1 MAQHEL
7 KLESQWIC
15 QRQIKNPSAVTF
27 AHLRFRQHVDIAAR
41 VTRRWPTGLINH
53 IIFTSKSRVEGF
65 IEYASKTC
73 IPTKESTNR
82 MSVAPVL
89 ERRRYIRKQF
99 IRGHP
104 GTPWNR
110 RYSAKNISTWTM
122 PGGIAVSNIG
132 GELSSASACLAEPN
146 THQKSLWPYPTSCN
160 WCTSTETKAKQCTT
174 YEP

>member
-1 MAQHEL
+1 MLNQSPILSGFVPTDSETKLVHGYFAANSIMEL
-7 KLESQWIC
+7 QMKLRW
-15 QRQIKNPSAVTF
+15 PSTNSSWSLNGFVRDKSKSLSRHIR
-27 AHLRFRQHVDIAAR
+27 HLRFRQHVDIAAR

-110 RYSAKNISTWTM
+110 RYSAKNIST
-122 PGGIAVSNIG
+122 
-132 GELSSASACLAEPN
+132 
-146 THQKSLWPYPTSCN
+146 
-160 WCTSTETKAKQCTT
+160 
-174 YEP
+174 